1 MRLLV
6 LILLLGCASEK
17 PCDCPRCATLPTV
30 KLMTLKDTTEMIL
43 YTGHDFV
50 YQPEVQGGNLLG
62 KKVRVKIILL
72 DGQTNTIHKEE

>member
-1 MRLLV
+1 MKWLAF
-6 LILLLGCASEK
+6 ILLLGCASEK
-17 PCDCPRCATLPTV
+17 PCSCPKCATLPTV
-30 KLMTLKDTTEMIL
+30 KLMTLKDTTEMVL

-50 YQPEVQGGNLLG
+50 YQPEITGGNVPG